1 MSKHTPGPWRI
12 CKGGNMSNLV
22 EGPSGVQI
30 DGTYDDGYRTVA
42 MVQSCCSDRGARGAL
57 SYANIIHRTA
67 RLDANLRLIAA
78 APDLLAALEL
88 VMAWR
93 PSAAW
98 PELAALEA
106 ARSALSKAKGET
118 T

>member
-42 MVQSCCSDRGARGAL
+42 MVQSCCSDRGAA
-57 SYANIIHRTA
+57 AEKNCN
-67 RLDANLRLIAA
+67 ANLRLIAA